1 MIQNKPLLLR
11 ALAGAL
17 ICIPVYASAGNASY
31 YNTSTEAK
39 VFPWKKNK
47 KKETTEEVSKTDF
60 EKIASESN
68 LVSRGMFNVY
78 AQDGK
83 YYFEIPVSLLQRDM
97 LVVNKLQRVPFEL
110 NDAGV
115 NRGTNYE
122 TQMIRFEWNK
132 EEKKIRVRQS
142 RPLPESPENDAIT
155 RSVRDNFISPLIAD
169 FKLEACNADSTSVII
184 QINDIY
190 DGSETSI
197 NNVFDNINLGTSA
210 VKDLSRIMSIKAFPN
225 NIVATSELTTKVREG
240 MSAVNV
246 TVEVSSSLVLLPEK
260 PMMGRLDDPKVG
272 YFTKDLL
279 YFSDSQQK
287 TEEKKYITRW
297 RLEPKPENR
306 EAYLRGEL
314 VEPEKPIV
322 FYIEN
327 STPYRWRKY
336 IKQGIEDWQVA
347 FERAGFKNA
356 IIAKELPPEKP
367 IVFYIENS
375 TPYRWRKYIK
385 QGIEDWQVA
394 FERAGF
400 KNAII
405 AKELPDSIAANADD
419 INYSVVTYAASSKAN
434 AMGPSILDPRS
445 GEILEADIMWWHNV
459 ISMVQE
465 WITVQTGAID
475 PKARGTKLPDEMMG
489 DAIRFVACHEVGHS
503 LGLRHNMMGSWTF
516 PTDSLRSKSFTDKMN
531 STASSIMDYARYNYV
546 AQPGDGVT
554 AVSPH
559 IGPYDIFAI
568 EYGYRWYG
576 LPTPEAEKDVLYDF
590 LNKHNG
596 RLYKYSEAQDPR
608 SAVDPRAQNEDL
620 GDDPVRSSEL
630 GIANLKRIVPEII
643 KWTTTGEK
651 GQTYEEASRLYYAVI
666 TQWNNYLYHV
676 MANIGG
682 IYIENTTVGDGVK
695 TYTYVEKEKQEASL
709 DFLLNEVLCYP
720 RWLFDT
726 EISDYTF
733 LLRKNPTGVIE
744 YAPSQILKN
753 TQGYIFW
760 DLLSNDRLMRMLEN
774 ELKNGKKAFTVVEMM
789 DKMHNSIFATTIKGG
804 TPDVMER
811 NLQKGFLDA
820 LITAAAESEGV
831 KINKQLT
838 ATSGNPYLFHHTPWC
853 SHNEFAIE
861 QAERMGARR
870 ELSFY
875 GGQVNRIS
883 DAISVKRGEL
893 LRIKKLLESRRNTSD
908 TAARYHYDDMI
919 LRINTALGLKD

>member
-31 YNTSTEAK
+31 YNASTEAK

-169 FKLEACNADSTSVII
+169 FKLEACNTDSTAVII

-210 VKDLSRIMSIKAFPN
+210 IKDLSRIMSIKAFPN

-297 RLEPKPENR
+297 RLEPKPEDR

-314 VEPEKPIV
+314 VE
-322 FYIEN
+322 
-327 STPYRWRKY
+327 
-336 IKQGIEDWQVA
+336 
-347 FERAGFKNA
+347 
-356 IIAKELPPEKP
+356 PEKP

-475 PKARGTKLPDEMMG
+475 PQARGTKLPDEMMG

-853 SHNEFAIE
+853 SHDEFAIE
-861 QAERMGARR
+861 QAERLGARR

>member
-31 YNTSTEAK
+31 YNASTEAK

-68 LVSRGMFNVY
+68 QVSRGMFNVY

-169 FKLEACNADSTSVII
+169 FKLEACNADSTAVII

-210 VKDLSRIMSIKAFPN
+210 IKDLSRIMSIKAFPN

-297 RLEPKPENR
+297 RLEPKPEDR

-314 VEPEKPIV
+314 VE
-322 FYIEN
+322 
-327 STPYRWRKY
+327 
-336 IKQGIEDWQVA
+336 
-347 FERAGFKNA
+347 
-356 IIAKELPPEKP
+356 PEKP

-820 LITAAAESEGV
+820 LITAAAENEGV

-853 SHNEFAIE
+853 SHDEFAIE

>member
-1 MIQNKPLLLR
+1 MIQNNPLLLR

-31 YNTSTEAK
+31 YNASTEAK

-169 FKLEACNADSTSVII
+169 FKLEACNTDSTAVII

-210 VKDLSRIMSIKAFPN
+210 IKDLSRIMSIKAFPN

-314 VEPEKPIV
+314 VE
-322 FYIEN
+322 
-327 STPYRWRKY
+327 
-336 IKQGIEDWQVA
+336 
-347 FERAGFKNA
+347 
-356 IIAKELPPEKP
+356 PEKP

-853 SHNEFAIE
+853 SHDEFAIE

>member
-31 YNTSTEAK
+31 YNASTEAK

-184 QINDIY
+184 LINDIY

-210 VKDLSRIMSIKAFPN
+210 IKDLSRIMSIKAFPN

-297 RLEPKPENR
+297 RLEPKPEDR

-314 VEPEKPIV
+314 VE
-322 FYIEN
+322 
-327 STPYRWRKY
+327 
-336 IKQGIEDWQVA
+336 
-347 FERAGFKNA
+347 
-356 IIAKELPPEKP
+356 PEKP

-853 SHNEFAIE
+853 SHDEFAIE

>member
-1 MIQNKPLLLR
+1 MIQNNPLLLR

-31 YNTSTEAK
+31 YNASTEAK

-169 FKLEACNADSTSVII
+169 FKLEACNADSTAVII

-297 RLEPKPENR
+297 RLEPKPEDR

-314 VEPEKPIV
+314 VE
-322 FYIEN
+322 
-327 STPYRWRKY
+327 
-336 IKQGIEDWQVA
+336 
-347 FERAGFKNA
+347 
-356 IIAKELPPEKP
+356 PEKP

>member
-60 EKIASESN
+60 EKVASESN

-314 VEPEKPIV
+314 VE
-322 FYIEN
+322 
-327 STPYRWRKY
+327 
-336 IKQGIEDWQVA
+336 
-347 FERAGFKNA
+347 
-356 IIAKELPPEKP
+356 PEKP

>member
-31 YNTSTEAK
+31 YNASTEAK

-169 FKLEACNADSTSVII
+169 FKQEACNADSTAVII

-210 VKDLSRIMSIKAFPN
+210 IKDLSRIMSIKAFPN

-297 RLEPKPENR
+297 RLEPKPEDR

-314 VEPEKPIV
+314 VE
-322 FYIEN
+322 
-327 STPYRWRKY
+327 
-336 IKQGIEDWQVA
+336 
-347 FERAGFKNA
+347 
-356 IIAKELPPEKP
+356 PEKP

-475 PKARGTKLPDEMMG
+475 PQARGTKLPDEMMG

-820 LITAAAESEGV
+820 LITAAAENEGV

-838 ATSGNPYLFHHTPWC
+838 TTSGNPYLFHHTPWC
-853 SHNEFAIE
+853 SHDEFAIE

>member
-31 YNTSTEAK
+31 YNASTEAK

-68 LVSRGMFNVY
+68 LISRGMFNVY

-169 FKLEACNADSTSVII
+169 FKLEACNADSTAVII

-210 VKDLSRIMSIKAFPN
+210 IKDLSRIMSIKAFPN

-297 RLEPKPENR
+297 RLEPKPEDR

-327 STPYRWRKY
+327 STPYC
-336 IKQGIEDWQVA
+336 
-347 FERAGFKNA
+347 
-356 IIAKELPPEKP
+356 
-367 IVFYIENS
+367 
-375 TPYRWRKYIK
+375 WRKYIK

-853 SHNEFAIE
+853 SHDEFAIE

>member
-210 VKDLSRIMSIKAFPN
+210 VKDLSRIMSIKALPN

-314 VEPEKPIV
+314 VE
-322 FYIEN
+322 
-327 STPYRWRKY
+327 
-336 IKQGIEDWQVA
+336 
-347 FERAGFKNA
+347 
-356 IIAKELPPEKP
+356 PEKP

-620 GDDPVRSSEL
+620 GADPVRSSEL

>member
-1 MIQNKPLLLR
+1 MIQNNPLLLR

-31 YNTSTEAK
+31 YNASTEAK

-115 NRGTNYE
+115 NRGTNHE

-169 FKLEACNADSTSVII
+169 FKLEACNTDSTAVII

-210 VKDLSRIMSIKAFPN
+210 IKDLSRIMSIKAFPN

-297 RLEPKPENR
+297 RLEPKPEDR

-314 VEPEKPIV
+314 VE
-322 FYIEN
+322 
-327 STPYRWRKY
+327 
-336 IKQGIEDWQVA
+336 
-347 FERAGFKNA
+347 
-356 IIAKELPPEKP
+356 PEKP

-820 LITAAAESEGV
+820 LITAAAENEGV

-838 ATSGNPYLFHHTPWC
+838 TTSGNPYLFHHTPWC
-853 SHNEFAIE
+853 SHDEFAIE

>member
-31 YNTSTEAK
+31 YNASTEAK

-169 FKLEACNADSTSVII
+169 FKLEACNTDSTAVII

-210 VKDLSRIMSIKAFPN
+210 IKDLSRIMSIKAFPN

-297 RLEPKPENR
+297 RLEPKPEDR

-314 VEPEKPIV
+314 VE
-322 FYIEN
+322 
-327 STPYRWRKY
+327 
-336 IKQGIEDWQVA
+336 
-347 FERAGFKNA
+347 
-356 IIAKELPPEKP
+356 PEKP

-774 ELKNGKKAFTVVEMM
+774 ELKNGKKAFTVVEMI

-820 LITAAAESEGV
+820 LITAAAENEGV

-853 SHNEFAIE
+853 SHDEFAIE

>member
-31 YNTSTEAK
+31 YNASTEAK

-169 FKLEACNADSTSVII
+169 FKLEACNADSTAVII

-210 VKDLSRIMSIKAFPN
+210 IKDLSRIMSIKAFPN

-297 RLEPKPENR
+297 RLEPKPEDR

-314 VEPEKPIV
+314 VE
-322 FYIEN
+322 
-327 STPYRWRKY
+327 
-336 IKQGIEDWQVA
+336 
-347 FERAGFKNA
+347 
-356 IIAKELPPEKP
+356 PEKP

>member
-31 YNTSTEAK
+31 YNASTEAK

-122 TQMIRFEWNK
+122 TQMVRFEWNK

-210 VKDLSRIMSIKAFPN
+210 IKDLSRIMLIKAFPN

-297 RLEPKPENR
+297 RLEPKSEDR

-336 IKQGIEDWQVA
+336 IKQGIEDWQIA
-347 FERAGFKNA
+347 FEH
-356 IIAKELPPEKP
+356 
-367 IVFYIENS
+367 
-375 TPYRWRKYIK
+375 
-385 QGIEDWQVA
+385 
-394 FERAGF
+394 AGF

-853 SHNEFAIE
+853 SHDEFAIE

>member
-31 YNTSTEAK
+31 YNASTEAK

-169 FKLEACNADSTSVII
+169 FKLEACNADSTAVII

-210 VKDLSRIMSIKAFPN
+210 IKDLSRIMSIKAFPN

-297 RLEPKPENR
+297 RLEPKPEDR

-314 VEPEKPIV
+314 VE
-322 FYIEN
+322 
-327 STPYRWRKY
+327 
-336 IKQGIEDWQVA
+336 
-347 FERAGFKNA
+347 
-356 IIAKELPPEKP
+356 PEKP

-789 DKMHNSIFATTIKGG
+789 DKMHNSIFATIIKGG

-820 LITAAAESEGV
+820 LITATAESEGV

-853 SHNEFAIE
+853 SHDEFAIE

>member
-31 YNTSTEAK
+31 YNASTEAK

-169 FKLEACNADSTSVII
+169 FKLEACNTDSTAVII

-210 VKDLSRIMSIKAFPN
+210 IKDLSRIMSIKAFPN

-297 RLEPKPENR
+297 RLEPKPEDR

-347 FERAGFKNA
+347 FERAGF
-356 IIAKELPPEKP
+356 
-367 IVFYIENS
+367 
-375 TPYRWRKYIK
+375 R
-385 QGIEDWQVA
+385 
-394 FERAGF
+394 
-400 KNAII
+400 NAII

-853 SHNEFAIE
+853 SHDEFAIE

>member
-356 IIAKELPPEKP
+356 IIAKELP
-367 IVFYIENS
+367 
-375 TPYRWRKYIK
+375 
-385 QGIEDWQVA
+385 
-394 FERAGF
+394 
-400 KNAII
+400 
-405 AKELPDSIAANADD
+405 DSIAANADD

-475 PKARGTKLPDEMMG
+475 PKARGIKLPDEMMG

>member
-31 YNTSTEAK
+31 YNASTEAK

-169 FKLEACNADSTSVII
+169 FKLEACNADSTAVII

-210 VKDLSRIMSIKAFPN
+210 IKDLSRIMSIKAFPN

-297 RLEPKPENR
+297 RLEPKPEDR

-314 VEPEKPIV
+314 VE
-322 FYIEN
+322 
-327 STPYRWRKY
+327 
-336 IKQGIEDWQVA
+336 
-347 FERAGFKNA
+347 
-356 IIAKELPPEKP
+356 PEKP

-789 DKMHNSIFATTIKGG
+789 DKMHNSIFATIIKGG

-853 SHNEFAIE
+853 SHDEFAIE

>member
-31 YNTSTEAK
+31 YNASTEAK

-190 DGSETSI
+190 DRSETSI

-356 IIAKELPPEKP
+356 IIAKELP
-367 IVFYIENS
+367 
-375 TPYRWRKYIK
+375 
-385 QGIEDWQVA
+385 
-394 FERAGF
+394 
-400 KNAII
+400 
-405 AKELPDSIAANADD
+405 DSIAVNADD

>member
-31 YNTSTEAK
+31 YNASTEAK

-68 LVSRGMFNVY
+68 LISRGMFNVY

-169 FKLEACNADSTSVII
+169 FKLEACNADSTAVII

-210 VKDLSRIMSIKAFPN
+210 IKDLSRIMSIKAFPN

-297 RLEPKPENR
+297 RLEPKPEDR

-314 VEPEKPIV
+314 VE
-322 FYIEN
+322 
-327 STPYRWRKY
+327 
-336 IKQGIEDWQVA
+336 
-347 FERAGFKNA
+347 
-356 IIAKELPPEKP
+356 PEKP

-853 SHNEFAIE
+853 SHDEFAIE

-875 GGQVNRIS
+875 GGQVNCIS

>member
-31 YNTSTEAK
+31 YNASTEAK

-169 FKLEACNADSTSVII
+169 FKLEACNADSTAVII

-297 RLEPKPENR
+297 RLEPKPEDR

-356 IIAKELPPEKP
+356 IIAKELP
-367 IVFYIENS
+367 
-375 TPYRWRKYIK
+375 
-385 QGIEDWQVA
+385 
-394 FERAGF
+394 
-400 KNAII
+400 
-405 AKELPDSIAANADD
+405 DSIATNADD

-838 ATSGNPYLFHHTPWC
+838 TTSGNPYLFHHTPWC
-853 SHNEFAIE
+853 SHDEFAIE

>member
-31 YNTSTEAK
+31 YNASTEAK

-169 FKLEACNADSTSVII
+169 FKLEACNTDSTAVII

-297 RLEPKPENR
+297 RLEPKPEDR

-314 VEPEKPIV
+314 VE
-322 FYIEN
+322 
-327 STPYRWRKY
+327 
-336 IKQGIEDWQVA
+336 
-347 FERAGFKNA
+347 
-356 IIAKELPPEKP
+356 PEKP

-853 SHNEFAIE
+853 SHDEFAIE

-908 TAARYHYDDMI
+908 TAVRYHYDDMI

>member
-347 FERAGFKNA
+347 FEH
-356 IIAKELPPEKP
+356 
-367 IVFYIENS
+367 
-375 TPYRWRKYIK
+375 
-385 QGIEDWQVA
+385 
-394 FERAGF
+394 AGF

-405 AKELPDSIAANADD
+405 AKELPDSIAVNADD
-419 INYSVVTYAASSKAN
+419 INYSVVTYVASSKAN

>member
-169 FKLEACNADSTSVII
+169 FKLEACNADSTAVII

-356 IIAKELPPEKP
+356 IIAKELP
-367 IVFYIENS
+367 
-375 TPYRWRKYIK
+375 
-385 QGIEDWQVA
+385 
-394 FERAGF
+394 
-400 KNAII
+400 
-405 AKELPDSIAANADD
+405 DSIAVNADD

-838 ATSGNPYLFHHTPWC
+838 TTSGNPYLFHHTPWC

>member
-31 YNTSTEAK
+31 YNASTEAK

-169 FKLEACNADSTSVII
+169 FKLEACNTDSTAVII

-297 RLEPKPENR
+297 RLEPKPEDR

-314 VEPEKPIV
+314 VE
-322 FYIEN
+322 
-327 STPYRWRKY
+327 
-336 IKQGIEDWQVA
+336 
-347 FERAGFKNA
+347 
-356 IIAKELPPEKP
+356 PEKP

-576 LPTPEAEKDVLYDF
+576 LPTPEAEKNVLYDF

-853 SHNEFAIE
+853 SHDEFAIE

>member
-31 YNTSTEAK
+31 YNASTEAK

-169 FKLEACNADSTSVII
+169 FKLEACNTDSTAVII

-210 VKDLSRIMSIKAFPN
+210 IKDLSRIMSIKAFPN

-260 PMMGRLDDPKVG
+260 PMMGRLDNPKVG

-297 RLEPKPENR
+297 RLELKPEDR

-314 VEPEKPIV
+314 VE
-322 FYIEN
+322 
-327 STPYRWRKY
+327 
-336 IKQGIEDWQVA
+336 
-347 FERAGFKNA
+347 
-356 IIAKELPPEKP
+356 PEKP

-590 LNKHNG
+590 LNEHNG

-789 DKMHNSIFATTIKGG
+789 DKIHNSIFATTIKGG
-804 TPDVMER
+804 APDVMER

-838 ATSGNPYLFHHTPWC
+838 ASSGNPYLFHHTPWC
-853 SHNEFAIE
+853 SHDEFAIE

>member
-31 YNTSTEAK
+31 YNASTEAK

-47 KKETTEEVSKTDF
+47 KKETTEEVSKTYF

-210 VKDLSRIMSIKAFPN
+210 IKDLSRIMSIKAFPN

-297 RLEPKPENR
+297 RLEPKPEDR

-314 VEPEKPIV
+314 VE
-322 FYIEN
+322 
-327 STPYRWRKY
+327 
-336 IKQGIEDWQVA
+336 
-347 FERAGFKNA
+347 
-356 IIAKELPPEKP
+356 PEKP

-853 SHNEFAIE
+853 SHDEFAIE

>member
-31 YNTSTEAK
+31 YNASTEAK

-246 TVEVSSSLVLLPEK
+246 TVEVSSSLLLLPEK

-356 IIAKELPPEKP
+356 IIAKELP
-367 IVFYIENS
+367 
-375 TPYRWRKYIK
+375 
-385 QGIEDWQVA
+385 
-394 FERAGF
+394 
-400 KNAII
+400 
-405 AKELPDSIAANADD
+405 DSIAVNADD

>member
-1 MIQNKPLLLR
+1 MIQNNPLLLR

-31 YNTSTEAK
+31 YNASTEAK

-314 VEPEKPIV
+314 VE
-322 FYIEN
+322 
-327 STPYRWRKY
+327 
-336 IKQGIEDWQVA
+336 
-347 FERAGFKNA
+347 
-356 IIAKELPPEKP
+356 PEKP